1 MSRVGTLYAVL
12 CNVCVNSTSSLS
24 QLDEVS
30 GHTGEARV
38 SKNFMSPQKTMG
50 ILQELWPLGVKG
62 SVQAT
67 ASDKLNPH
75 PYKHR
80 KQILLAPWV
89 ILEGDSCVAEPSNE
103 HAAPPVSSQQY
114 CETLSRATG

>member
-1 MSRVGTLYAVL
+1 MIEPLHINNRYCNEPLHLNNNGYCNETENEYLSCVVTLYAVL

-38 SKNFMSPQKTMG
+38 LKNFRSPQKTMG

-75 PYKHR
+75 PYEHR

-89 ILEGDSCVAEPSNE
+89 IL
-103 HAAPPVSSQQY
+103 
-114 CETLSRATG
+114 